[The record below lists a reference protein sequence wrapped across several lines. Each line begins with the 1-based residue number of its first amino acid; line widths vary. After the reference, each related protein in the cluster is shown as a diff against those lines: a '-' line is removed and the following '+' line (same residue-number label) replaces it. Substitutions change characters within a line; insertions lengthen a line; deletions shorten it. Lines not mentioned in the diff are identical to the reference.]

1 MSLEV
6 QSPAPKVQSGS
17 PAPKVQKSIEI
28 FHSSPVS
35 PSLRVLAVSWSRL
48 GWFSGSLGSS
58 WGSLGVSWDLLGVSR
73 VPFGPSWGSLGSLL
87 GHLGSLLGVS
97 WGLLDTS
104 WDPLGA
110 SWEPLGPPWPPRSRY
125 QADFFRFLSIWGCP
139 REPFWDQ
146 KQCRN
151 ASKLFPNLMLNLSW
165 NFTLISLNC
174 FASLV
179 CLKTMRFLKN
189 LKKTP
194 QNTMKIKV
202 RIKNELPSSHNFCNE
217 KTCENQ

>member
-1 MSLEV
+1 MD
-6 QSPAPKVQSGS
+6 A
-17 PAPKVQKSIEI
+17 
-28 FHSSPVS
+28 
-35 PSLRVLAVSWSRL
+35 SWE
-48 GWFSGSLGSS
+48 
-58 WGSLGVSWDLLGVSR
+58 
-73 VPFGPSWGSLGSLL
+73 PFGAPGVRLENLLERLGSLL
-87 GHLGSLLGVS
+87 QPSEALLEPLQSL
-97 WGLLDTS
+97 
-104 WDPLGA
+104 LGA
-110 SWEPLGPPWPPRSRY
+110 SWGGPPWPPRSRY
-125 QADFFRFLSIWGCP
+125 QADSFRFSSILGCP

-165 NFTLISLNC
+165 NFTMISLNC